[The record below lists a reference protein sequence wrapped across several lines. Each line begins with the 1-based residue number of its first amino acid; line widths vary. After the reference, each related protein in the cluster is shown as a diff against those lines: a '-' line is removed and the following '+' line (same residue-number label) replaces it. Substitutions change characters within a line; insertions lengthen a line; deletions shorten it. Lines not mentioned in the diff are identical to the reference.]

1 MPNAIVYG
9 ISGAD
14 ELSRK
19 LGRERP
25 LDKGTREFYETQFF
39 QFELSLQRDIIMQK
53 DVIRS
58 KRVLTMLSQMCDE
71 TAAKLRLIS
80 DMAELDKQK
89 LADRAKEFEEQCEKL
104 SKALEEKKPALHLS
118 IIEMQQEAEAWMY
131 EFFSKLRASIL
142 DCRGKDADGNDL
154 YSSEDI
160 EKHFYSFLME
170 KVGEAYRNCIE
181 SHRDRIAEIVEGTG
195 RELASALGIDD
206 LSKAAKAPSVEMI
219 MTS

>member
-1 MPNAIVYG
+1 M
-9 ISGAD
+9 
-14 ELSRK
+14 
-19 LGRERP
+19 
-25 LDKGTREFYETQFF
+25 
-39 QFELSLQRDIIMQK
+39 QRDIIMQK

-89 LADRAKEFEEQCEKL
+89 LADRAKEFDEQCEKL

-170 KVGEAYRNCIE
+170 RWAGV
-181 SHRDRIAEIVEGTG
+181 
-195 RELASALGIDD
+195 
-206 LSKAAKAPSVEMI
+206 
-219 MTS
+219 

>member
-19 LGRERP
+19 LWQRKTAGQGY
-25 LDKGTREFYETQFF
+25 KEFYETQFF

-80 DMAELDKQK
+80 DMVQSLTSRSLPTEQ
-89 LADRAKEFEEQCEKL
+89 KEFEEQCEKL
-104 SKALEEKKPALHLS
+104 SKALEEKKACFLHLS

-142 DCRGKDADGNDL
+142 IAV
-154 YSSEDI
+154 
-160 EKHFYSFLME
+160 EKMQTETTFTAL
-170 KVGEAYRNCIE
+170 
-181 SHRDRIAEIVEGTG
+181 RI
-195 RELASALGIDD
+195 
-206 LSKAAKAPSVEMI
+206 
-219 MTS
+219 